1 MKDGRTYLAHKA
13 VRAIDRDNAAAA
25 AVTVQGAARGGTTML
40 DEILGESGMAVA
52 FLRSQNLKLTG
63 WVNFKA

>member
-1 MKDGRTYLAHKA
+1 MKEADS
-13 VRAIDRDNAAAA
+13 D
-25 AVTVQGAARGGTTML
+25 QGGTTML